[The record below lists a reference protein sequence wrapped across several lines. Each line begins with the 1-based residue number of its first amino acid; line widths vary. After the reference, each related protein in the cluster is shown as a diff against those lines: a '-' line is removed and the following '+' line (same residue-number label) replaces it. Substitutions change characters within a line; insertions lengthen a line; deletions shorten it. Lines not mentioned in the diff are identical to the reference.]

1 MSPAGINRLAELTT
15 FSYPSDDSGGGAQ
28 PSGTV
33 LYTNLVVRIKSEEPT
48 LALLEQGLQTP
59 TIYTALIFPGDIE
72 IKHNDQI
79 RFTAPVNDW
88 FYNKNF
94 RVIGVQRSSNH
105 PAQDRNQIR
114 ATLRRFEESHAEA
127 IQ

>member
-1 MSPAGINRLAELTT
+1 MSPAGLNRVAELTT
-15 FSYPSDDSGGGAQ
+15 FSYPSDDSVGGAQ

-33 LYTNLVVRIKSEEPT
+33 LYQNLIVRIKSEEPT

-59 TIYTALIFPGDIE
+59 TIYTAHVFAGNID

-88 FYNKNF
+88 FYNKKF
-94 RVIGVQRSSNH
+94 RVIGIQRSSNVS
-105 PAQDRNQIR
+105 QDRNFIR
-114 ATLRRFEESHAEA
+114 VTLRRFEESHADSL
-127 IQ
+127 Q

>member
-1 MSPAGINRLAELTT
+1 MPAGINRIAELIT
-15 FSYPSDDSGGGAQ
+15 FSYPSDDIVGGAQ

-33 LYTNLVVRIKSEEPT
+33 VYQNLQVRIKSEEPT

-59 TIYTALIFPGDIE
+59 TIFTALIFPGNITVR
-72 IKHNDQI
+72 HNDQI

-88 FYNKNF
+88 FYNKKF
-94 RVIGVQRSSNH
+94 RVIGEQLSSNH

-114 ATLRRFEESHAEA
+114 VTLRRYEESHSNDL
-127 IQ
+127 Q

>member
-1 MSPAGINRLAELTT
+1 MPAGINRVAELTT
-15 FSYPSDDSGGGAQ
+15 FSYPNDDVVGGAQ

-33 LYTNLVVRIKSEEPT
+33 LYDNLVVRIKSEEPT

-59 TIYTALIFPGDIE
+59 TIYTALVFAGNIE
-72 IKHNDQI
+72 IKHNDQL

-88 FYNKNF
+88 FYNKRF

-114 ATLRRFEESHAEA
+114 VTLRRFEESHANN